1 MHIVHVF
8 YGVFIAVSLHTS
20 YTVSA
25 VSNDKLNDRL
35 PEKRGLLR
43 FRVTNG
49 KLFIHAK
56 SSRWFEIPSMTEVR
70 KNEQKISNNR
80 NAINWNKNK
89 VNQVQSQLT
98 NIVNKLSKLQNGLKT
113 IWIRSDGFDDGGRR
127 GGAGYA
133 TIEVDGKDYAMRK
146 RGYNVVVLNPVT
158 GNVESRASYDTHA
171 SAHAGHY
178 FSTFLNN
185 IASRRIVLVA
195 IQDEASK
202 RVTRSVYT
210 ALWRLGARNLIK
222 HEYRSSFAF
231 IGWSGPGK
239 NSIVTQD
246 QHHRH
251 QGPSFVHKTFFVGV

>member
-1 MHIVHVF
+1 M
-8 YGVFIAVSLHTS
+8 
-20 YTVSA
+20 
-25 VSNDKLNDRL
+25 
-35 PEKRGLLR
+35 
-43 FRVTNG
+43 
-49 KLFIHAK
+49 
-56 SSRWFEIPSMTEVR
+56 EVR
-70 KNEQKISNNR
+70 KNEQKISSNR
-80 NAINWNKNK
+80 DVINWNKYQVHK
-89 VNQVQSQLT
+89 LQNQLRNT
-98 NIVNKLSKLQNGLKT
+98 VNKLSKLQHGLKT
-113 IWIRSDGFDDGGRR
+113 IWIRSDGLDDGGRR
-127 GGAGYA
+127 GSEGFA
-133 TIEVDGKDYAMRK
+133 TIQVDGKDYAMRK
-146 RGYNVVVLNPVT
+146 RGYNVVVLNSVT
-158 GNVESRASYDTHA
+158 GNVESRASFDTHG
-171 SAHAGHY
+171 SAHEGHY

-195 IQDEASK
+195 IQDEASY